1 MPEGRLLLL
10 GDTRGNS
17 ADSRY
22 RFEEAEGGTVPLSAV
37 KGALIDEDDPLV
49 VGLRSAVPADG
60 GLLFLGAVSG
70 VVALRLRRRAVM
82 PRHRRRTR
90 CRCRESDNSALPRS
104 TRRHRR
110 RWPGDG
116 LGQRGASLDGR
127 RHRCDGAEA
136 VVEDRPDGPRP
147 RRDR

>member
-49 VGLRSAVPADG
+49 VGLRPAVPVGG

-70 VVALRLRRRAVM
+70 VVALRLRRRAVTAATPM
-82 PRHRRRTR
+82 ADTVPV
-90 CRCRESDNSALPRS
+90 
-104 TRRHRR
+104 
-110 RWPGDG
+110 PGF
-116 LGQRGASLDGR
+116 
-127 RHRCDGAEA
+127 
-136 VVEDRPDGPRP
+136 
-147 RRDR
+147 